1 MRRQYLS
8 EAHRQYT
15 EACIQEIKK
24 QQPMSW
30 EAMKAQ
36 CDRIKKASE
45 VQKGT
50 RDKHLLPFP
59 GVNKG
64 RYYIKNH

>member
-1 MRRQYLS
+1 MGRQYLS
-8 EAHRQYT
+8 EAHRLYT

-36 CDRIKKASE
+36 CDRIHKASE
-45 VQKGT
+45 G
-50 RDKHLLPFP
+50 
-59 GVNKG
+59 NK
-64 RYYIKNH
+64 R

>member
-8 EAHRQYT
+8 EALRLYT

-24 QQPMSW
+24 QQPMSL

-36 CDRIKKASE
+36 CDRIKEASE
-45 VQKGT
+45 VRREQEINT
-50 RDKHLLPFP
+50 FFP
-59 GVNKG
+59 SRG
-64 RYYIKNH
+64 